1 MFDFDSATGEV
12 FIYDDIGPA
21 WMGMIDASTV
31 MAAIK
36 GYEGRLT
43 VRINSAGG
51 SVDEAIAVYNALER
65 HKGGVDV
72 AIDSLAA
79 SAASYIAM
87 VGKSISIA
95 DGGMVMIHSPWTL
108 AMGNS
113 SELRKTADILDKY
126 EERIAGAY
134 KKRMGLD
141 DEAMKALLADETWY
155 NATEAIAAG
164 LADSAGNVA
173 VDPVP
178 VAEGRFAKTP
188 KSLLAK
194 VDGGTRC
201 KYSRSVAAAKTR
213 IAQVA
218 QTLDN

>member
-1 MFDFDSATGEV
+1 MYDFDKTTGEM

-31 MAAIK
+31 I
-36 GYEGRLT
+36 GSLRDYSGRLT

-51 SVDEAIAVYNALER
+51 SVDEAIAIYNALER
-65 HKGGVDV
+65 HTGGVDV

-87 VGKSISIA
+87 VGENVTIS

-113 SELRKTADILDKY
+113 TELRKTADILDKY
-126 EERIAGAY
+126 EDRIAAAY
-134 KKRMGLD
+134 KKKMGLD
-141 DEAMKALLADETWY
+141 DDAMKALLADETWY
-155 NATEAIAAG
+155 NAAEAVTAG
-164 LADSAGNVA
+164 LANATGNYAVGPVA
-173 VDPVP
+173 

-188 KSLLAK
+188 KSLLQDREAGSRTTYNRNLVDVRLRLAK
-194 VDGGTRC
+194 I
-201 KYSRSVAAAKTR
+201 K
-213 IAQVA
+213 
-218 QTLDN
+218 